1 MFSNNEYVCFMS
13 FRCINM
19 IYDLDI
25 FIDMLLHDRFVKQ
38 FKISAFALRLLV
50 LSDYSGDD
58 CIRPGRYISCTW
70 AGLGGMSLT
79 PRS

>member
-1 MFSNNEYVCFMS
+1 MEICHFFYFLVIMFSHNDYVCFMS

-38 FKISAFALRLLV
+38 F
-50 LSDYSGDD
+50 
-58 CIRPGRYISCTW
+58 
-70 AGLGGMSLT
+70 
-79 PRS
+79 